1 MMKTRTLALV
11 AMLLGITSTGCN
23 GFLTGDKLSNNPN
36 EPTGATA
43 DQLFIGV
50 QVQVM
55 AQWETYPMNLL
66 PLWAQQI
73 AGVNRQWQ
81 SYSNFGSGLDNVT
94 WDPMWNA
101 FYGGGGL
108 ADVRRVKEEASASG
122 NQKLVG
128 QVRVLEALYAG
139 TAADVWGSVPYD
151 AAGTPAPTFD
161 TQARVY
167 EHVQATLDSAITDL
181 AGAGSGAA
189 VDFYLGGDFSAWTA
203 VAHTLK
209 ARFYMH
215 TAEKSDL
222 TYDNAIL
229 QNVLNETANGIS
241 SPEGSLETKHTENN
255 LEHNLFYEFLIGS
268 RKGDVEPSALH
279 ISLANQLNDDVMLA
293 QTYNRNS
300 GGNYVGSAA
309 GQTGGNAVSTF
320 AMGPATSTGVVTYAE
335 NALLSAE
342 AHYRLGASAL
352 AQSDLDAERAAYGE
366 TGATPISGATNG
378 LLITI
383 LREKFVRLFL
393 NPEVYFDYLRT
404 CVPNVPLPANHSSAF
419 FYVPA
424 RVPYGYTESTTNPNI
439 PADPLTNGN
448 WPKHPTDPSGAT
460 CAGQAQRPGA

>member
-1 MMKTRTLALV
+1 
-11 AMLLGITSTGCN
+11 
-23 GFLTGDKLSNNPN
+23 
-36 EPTGATA
+36 
-43 DQLFIGV
+43 
-50 QVQVM
+50 
-55 AQWETYPMNLL
+55 
-66 PLWAQQI
+66 
-73 AGVNRQWQ
+73 
-81 SYSNFGSGLDNVT
+81 
-94 WDPMWNA
+94 
-101 FYGGGGL
+101 
-108 ADVRRVKEEASASG
+108 
-122 NQKLVG
+122 
-128 QVRVLEALYAG
+128 
-139 TAADVWGSVPYD
+139 
-151 AAGTPAPTFD
+151 
-161 TQARVY
+161 
-167 EHVQATLDSAITDL
+167 
-181 AGAGSGAA
+181 
-189 VDFYLGGDFSAWTA
+189 
-203 VAHTLK
+203 
-209 ARFYMH
+209 MH

-241 SPEGSLETKHTENN
+241 SPEGSLETKHTDNN

-404 CVPNVPLPANHSSAF
+404 CVPNIPLPANHSSAF